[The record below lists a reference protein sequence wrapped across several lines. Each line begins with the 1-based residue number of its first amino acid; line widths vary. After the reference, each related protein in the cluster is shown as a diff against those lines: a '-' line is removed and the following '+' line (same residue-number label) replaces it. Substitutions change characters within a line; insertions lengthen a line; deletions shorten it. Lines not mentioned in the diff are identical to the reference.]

1 MNLEWKLVIYIKQR
15 MTYKSKLIR
24 GMHRW
29 TKICKKKITFN
40 EKLHKL
46 LEETKKVKPF
56 NFDSVFIENNEF
68 KKKNIL
74 LQIKLKALLME
85 EKDVDLWW
93 DVI

>member
-15 MTYKSKLIR
+15 MTYKGKLIK

-29 TKICKKKITFN
+29 TKICKKQITFN

-74 LQIKLKALLME
+74 RKIKLKALLME